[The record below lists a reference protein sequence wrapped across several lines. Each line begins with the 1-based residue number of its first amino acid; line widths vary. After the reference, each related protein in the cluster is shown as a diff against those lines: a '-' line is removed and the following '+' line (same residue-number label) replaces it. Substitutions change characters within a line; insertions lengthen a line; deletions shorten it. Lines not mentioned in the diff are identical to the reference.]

1 MKNIWIRLLLLLVL
15 TASPFLA
22 PGKADARNLDGWM
35 MVAPGVDY
43 QEFFL
48 PVPAHVFV
56 ARMDRSN
63 PDMTIESSLGQGILS
78 GFGYETVQNMAQRY
92 DQAINYWGDINNRS
106 DNYWGARNH
115 VLAAIN
121 GSFVDPVLGIP
132 DRGIVNSGWYAKR
145 FTDNQNGSG
154 FLWQLDR
161 QAAIGQCVNNLP
173 ANQFIELLKNGSQYK
188 IDDINVPRPAVDS
201 THPGALILY
210 TPQYDRDTKTDDN
223 GLEIVVEMNKPTLI
237 LSNPASLPTGVVRA
251 VLNNQGSTPIPYDAI
266 VISADGTAQVKL
278 NGANIQIGD
287 QIAVSQEISN
297 CGFVPPAERVDW
309 TKTYA
314 SVGGSFN
321 FLKDGVIQDF
331 LNNSGAIFRQPRT
344 AIAFNDSYIFFI
356 VVDGRDPYNSEG
368 LTTHELAVFSK
379 DTLGATWGIEQDGGG
394 SSTMVIND
402 RVVNNTF
409 CNNSNCLYKIFMP
422 VVSQNNP
429 QAALHVPRGVDA
441 GLPRLPRAFS
451 RTDRK
456 RTASIQALNTASQR
470 AVIDGMLMVAVEPI
484 TRSLTLTNG
493 LQVQTT
499 VASNVRLGPGTNYAV
514 LESVPAQTAG
524 VVVADANHL
533 EGVLAKGIYWWKVD
547 FKVNAQDVIGW
558 ISQDLLE
565 KIQP

>member
-1 MKNIWIRLLLLLVL
+1 MKRIMVCLLLLAL
-15 TASPFLA
+15 AIAPILA
-22 PGKADARNLDGWM
+22 PGKASAGTSDGWM
-35 MVAPGVDY
+35 TVGAGVEY

-63 PDMTIESSLGQGILS
+63 ANMTIESSLGQGILS
-78 GFGYETVQNMAQRY
+78 GFGYETVQNMARRY
-92 DQAINYWGDINNRS
+92 DQAINYWGDVNNRS
-106 DNYWGARNH
+106 NNYWGARNH
-115 VLAAIN
+115 VVVAIN
-121 GSFVDPVLGIP
+121 GSFVDPILGIP
-132 DRGIVNSGWYAKR
+132 DRGVVNSGWYAKR

-188 IDDINVPRPAVDS
+188 IDDINVPRPAVDA
-201 THPGALILY
+201 THPGSLILY
-210 TPQYDRDTKTDDN
+210 TPQYDRDTKTDNN

-237 LSNPASLPTGVVRA
+237 LSNPASLPTGVVR
-251 VLNNQGSTPIPYDAI
+251 LIRNNQGSTPIPYDSI
-266 VISADGTAQVKL
+266 VLSANGTTQVKL
-278 NGANIQIGD
+278 NSANILVGD

-297 CGFVPPAERVDW
+297 CGFVPLAERVDW

-321 FLKDGVIQDF
+321 FLKDSVIQDF
-331 LNNSGAIFRQPRT
+331 PNNSGAIFRQPRT
-344 AIAFNDSYIFFI
+344 AIAFNDQYVFFI

-368 LTTHELAVFSK
+368 LTTHELAAFSK
-379 DTLGATWGIEQDGGG
+379 DALGATWGIEQDGGG
-394 SSTMVIND
+394 SSTMVVND
-402 RVVNNTF
+402 QVVNNTY
-409 CNNSNCLYKIFMP
+409 CNNSNCFYKIFMP
-422 VVSQNNP
+422 LALQNASH
-429 QAALHVPRGVDA
+429 AAPAVPSGVDG
-441 GLPRLPRAFS
+441 GLLGLRQASSHPNGSRAQS
-451 RTDRK
+451 TQD
-456 RTASIQALNTASQR
+456 LNVASQR

-484 TRSLTLTNG
+484 TRSLTLTSG

-499 VASNVRLGPGTNYAV
+499 AASNVRLGPGTNYAV
-514 LESVPAQTAG
+514 LESVPEQTQG

-533 EGVLAKGIYWWKVD
+533 DGVLAKGIYWWKVD
-547 FKVNAQDVIGW
+547 FKVNGQDVTGW